1 MDEEE
6 IKMDMARKK
15 LEKYAE
21 PICKTVDE
29 TPLPPLRRINHK
41 IPIIDNKKNTLG
53 KHQNAPNP

>member
-6 IKMDMARKK
+6 IRMDDARKK

-29 TPLPPLRRINHK
+29 IPLPPLRHINHK
-41 IPIIDNKKNTLG
+41 ILRKNNTLG
-53 KHQNAPNP
+53 KPQNVLNL

>member
-29 TPLPPLRRINHK
+29 TPLPPLRHINHK
-41 IPIIDNKKNTLG
+41 IPIIDDKK
-53 KHQNAPNP
+53 QYSW

>member
-21 PICKTVDE
+21 LICKTVDE
-29 TPLPPLRRINHK
+29 TPLSPLRCINHK
-41 IPIIDNKKNTLG
+41 IPIIDDKK
-53 KHQNAPNP
+53 QYSW